1 MYKLLI
7 IDDEPLV
14 LAGIRS
20 MINWEE
26 LNIEVCGS
34 APNGSKGW
42 DIMMKEKPDIILTD
56 IKMPVMSGLDLL
68 KKTRDYY
75 GNNDYPVFVLLTGY
89 EDFHM
94 AREAITYHAVEYLVK
109 LELTAESL
117 KECMQRIS
125 DTLDK
130 HSGTAGQAAQDLSL
144 KDIQALK
151 DKFFIRLL
159 HSLYDSENQFEMLR
173 RDLNIP
179 FESTYYQCCYFELD
193 NAGINK
199 MDIKKQIA
207 LYTASY
213 QLMQEI
219 AGKYIRAYFVN
230 LDRKHGAIIL
240 QTDEEQRDN
249 LDLMQALKQTGNS
262 LFNYYKTS
270 LKCGI
275 GTKVSAPL
283 LLSDSYQSARASFSN
298 IEDDG
303 SHVLISDANV
313 INPETHNVFNIS
325 IFREDLNHA
334 FSEYDSQLFT
344 DVLTQIIELL
354 EDNPDHYVQ
363 SLDAACNI
371 LFLSISLLPSG
382 EDIISSLFTDCQ
394 DGYRSIYRMNSTE
407 QITQWMRIFCDR
419 LGCYLEQQ
427 KKVHRHH
434 VVENVK
440 KYIASHLSDK
450 LLLNEVAAIYG
461 ISPNYLSS
469 LFKKYNGCGF
479 SEYITE
485 CKIAQAKKMMN
496 EGNQKLYEIADM
508 LGFDNAF
515 YFSKVFKKQEGISP
529 SEYIN
534 KL

>member
-179 FESTYYQCCYFELD
+179 FESPYYQCCYFELD

-325 IFREDLNHA
+325 IFSED
-334 FSEYDSQLFT
+334 
-344 DVLTQIIELL
+344 
-354 EDNPDHYVQ
+354 
-363 SLDAACNI
+363 
-371 LFLSISLLPSG
+371 
-382 EDIISSLFTDCQ
+382 
-394 DGYRSIYRMNSTE
+394 
-407 QITQWMRIFCDR
+407 
-419 LGCYLEQQ
+419 
-427 KKVHRHH
+427 
-434 VVENVK
+434 
-440 KYIASHLSDK
+440 
-450 LLLNEVAAIYG
+450 
-461 ISPNYLSS
+461 
-469 LFKKYNGCGF
+469 
-479 SEYITE
+479 
-485 CKIAQAKKMMN
+485 
-496 EGNQKLYEIADM
+496 
-508 LGFDNAF
+508 
-515 YFSKVFKKQEGISP
+515 
-529 SEYIN
+529 
-534 KL
+534 